1 MDSPQR
7 ILERYWGYDS
17 FRPQQ
22 LEIIRSVLEGN
33 DTVALLPTGG
43 GKSICYQVPGLLRGG
58 LCLVVTPLI
67 ALMNDQVTGL
77 QDRGIKAMALTGH
90 LPTDRLVEL
99 LDNARYG
106 GYQFLYL
113 SPERIQ
119 NELVQEAIRQMDI
132 NLIAIDEAHCI
143 SQWGHDFRPAYRG
156 LNILKELQ
164 PKIPILALTATA
176 TLKVLEDT
184 IFELKLMNPGIF
196 QASFARPNL
205 AMNVKEVQDKKYHLL
220 KLLQDEEQWAIVYV
234 RSRQQTVEYAH
245 WLSNQGIPA
254 LSYHGGIPEEEKKT
268 RLASWKQGIQTVMVA
283 TNAFGMGI
291 DHNRV
296 RKVIHL
302 QLPESLESYY
312 QEVGRAGRDGEF
324 ATASLLWNQAD
335 KVQAQRQFI
344 DDLPT
349 IKELKK
355 LYRRL
360 SNYFQI
366 SYGEGLFEAF
376 RFQFETFCDTY
387 DLKRSK
393 TYVALQTLD
402 RMGIIQLSQQF
413 GSQTQMRFLV
423 PSKVLLAHF
432 DTRMDH
438 SIVGR
443 TILRQYSG
451 IFDDRKKVSIRRVSR
466 QTGLSTKKIM
476 TALNEMAQLDLLEL
490 ETQQTDAAITF
501 LVPREDDRTLN
512 PMARDLEALN
522 AHKRMLLQTVFQF
535 LDEKLLCRSLQIL
548 DYFGQAGGTAC
559 GICSNCYEKKK
570 QSSQDQEVIAQTI
583 LDLLKDST
591 MDSRSLIE
599 KLTFDPQECLAVLQ
613 LLMDTGHVKITANK
627 KFYLV

>member
-1 MDSPQR
+1 MDSPLS

-22 LEIIRSVLEGN
+22 LEIIRSVLDGK

-43 GKSICYQVPGLLRGG
+43 GKSICYQVPGLLQGG
-58 LCLVVTPLI
+58 LCLVVTPLV
-67 ALMNDQVTGL
+67 ALMNDQVAGL
-77 QDRGIKAMALTGH
+77 TDRGIKAMALTGH

-119 NELVQEAIRQMDI
+119 NELVQQAIRQMDI

-156 LNILKELQ
+156 LSILKELQ
-164 PKIPILALTATA
+164 PEIPMLAVTATA
-176 TLKVLEDT
+176 TSKVMEDT
-184 IFELKLMNPGIF
+184 IFQLELIDPAVF

-205 AMNVKEVQDKKYHLL
+205 ALNVQDVQDKRYHLL
-220 KLLQDEEQWAIVYV
+220 RLLQDEAQWAIVYV
-234 RSRQQTVEYAH
+234 RSRQQAVEYAN
-245 WLSNQGIPA
+245 WLSDQGIAA
-254 LSYHGGIPEEEKKT
+254 LSYHGGIPEQEKKD
-268 RLASWKQGIQTVMVA
+268 RLESWQQGIHTIMVA

-291 DHNRV
+291 DHDRV
-296 RKVIHL
+296 RQVIHL

-324 ATASLLWNQAD
+324 ATATLLWNQAD
-335 KVQAQRQFI
+335 KIQARRQFV
-344 DDLPT
+344 DDLPS
-349 IKELKK
+349 IEELKI

-376 RFQFETFCDTY
+376 GFQFETFCDTY

-402 RMGIIQLSQQF
+402 RMGLIQLSRQF
-413 GSQTQMRFLV
+413 GSKTQLRFLV
-423 PSKVLLAHF
+423 PSKALLAHF

-438 SIVGR
+438 SVVGR
-443 TILRQYSG
+443 TILRQYG
-451 IFDDRKKVSIRRVSR
+451 GVFDDSRKVSIRRVSR
-466 QTGLSTKKIM
+466 QTGLSTKKVM
-476 TALNEMAQLDLLEL
+476 AVLNEMAQLDLLEL
-490 ETQQTDAAITF
+490 ETLETDATITF
-501 LVPREDDRTLN
+501 MVPREDDRTLN

-522 AHKRMLLQTVFQF
+522 RHKRMQLQAVFEF
-535 LDEKLLCRSLQIL
+535 IDEPLMCRSLQIL
-548 DYFGQAGGTAC
+548 QYFGQDGGAAC
-559 GICSNCYEKKK
+559 GICSNCLQKE
-570 QSSQDQEVIAQTI
+570 QQQPQDQEAIAEAI
-583 LDLLKDST
+583 VGLLKETT

-599 KLTFDPQECLAVLQ
+599 KLIFDPKECLAVLQ
-613 LLMDTGHVKITANK
+613 LLLDSGRIKMTANK